1 MDSRYPSAPPVKF
14 FDEKP
19 TSVLEV
25 LIGLSVRFEEQI
37 MVDPEVGNRTG
48 EWFWSM
54 IMTMGL
60 GHMDDDHYDAE
71 QVDYILRRFL
81 DRQYEPNGEGSIF
94 KTKRNVDMREVG
106 LWLQMSWYLVDN
118 YV

>member
-1 MDSRYPSAPPVKF
+1 
-14 FDEKP
+14 
-19 TSVLEV
+19 
-25 LIGLSVRFEEQI
+25 
-37 MVDPEVGNRTG
+37 
-48 EWFWSM
+48 M

-94 KTKRNVDMREVG
+94 KTKEM
-106 LWLQMSWYLVDN
+106 
-118 YV
+118 